1 MRRSNPAWRDLAAT
15 ELAVRALEGSPPVG
29 RALVLGD
36 PRSELAEAVRAGG
49 GEAVGWSRRRSGDRP
64 ASAWPPAGSFELV
77 ALRLPKAK
85 DELEM
90 LARVAASR
98 MTDDGRLWVYGA
110 NDEGAGSVASRLDS
124 LFGAIRTVASG
135 GRCRVVELRDP
146 VPAVRTEMSDWRGEH
161 DLEDPRLPRPWVS
174 YPGCFA
180 HGRLDSGTRLLLDHL
195 PSFEA
200 GARVLDFGCGTGVIA
215 AAVRDAQPDARLTLL
230 DSDALALEAAREN
243 VPGAELVL
251 SDGLVGLREGS
262 EFDWIL
268 GNPPYHEGKAG
279 SRSVIEAFAEGASRV
294 LARGGRILLVVQRTF
309 ALDRSLDRYFEKV
322 SLRAEDRSY
331 RVWEASV

>member
-1 MRRSNPAWRDLAAT
+1 MR
-15 ELAVRALEGSPPVG
+15 

-36 PRSELAEAVRAGG
+36 PRSELAEAVRAEG
-49 GEAVGWSRRRSGDRP
+49 GEAVTWFRRRSGGRP
-64 ASAWPPAGSFELV
+64 ASAWPPAGSFDLV

-90 LARVAASR
+90 LASVGASR
-98 MTDDGRLWVYGA
+98 LTDDGRLWVYGA
-110 NDEGAGSVASRLDS
+110 NDEGAGSVASRLDG
-124 LFGAIRTVASG
+124 LFARIGTVASG
-135 GRCRVVELRDP
+135 GRCRVVELREP
-146 VPAVRTEMSDWRGEH
+146 TPGVRAEMSDWREEH
-161 DLEDPRLPRPWVS
+161 DLEDPRLTRPWVS

-180 HGRLDSGTRLLLDHL
+180 HGKLDNGTRLLLDHL
-195 PSFEA
+195 PPLEA
-200 GARVLDFGCGTGVIA
+200 GTRVLDFGCGTGVIA
-215 AAVRDAQPDARLTLL
+215 AAVRDAQPTAKLTLL

-251 SDGLVGLREGS
+251 SDGLVDLPGGI

-279 SRSVIEAFAEGASRV
+279 SRSVIEAFVEGAPGV
-294 LARGGRILLVVQRTF
+294 LARSGRVLMVVQRTVP
-309 ALDRSLDRYFEKV
+309 LDRSLERYFEEV

-331 RVWEASV
+331 RVWEASG